1 MLVKRCEDNPIL
13 KPKRNHSWEAN
24 AVFNG
29 CPVAD
34 ERGVRLVYRAVSLP
48 HYCTIAQRRLAVSQ
62 IGVANSSDGV
72 EFHDRRRLIIPEKRW
87 ERYGCEDPRVTKLDG
102 KYYIFYTALSTYPFT
117 PEGIKIGLAISDD
130 LSSVR
135 EKHLVTPFNAKAMA
149 LFPEKINGKF
159 WAILTVNTDK
169 PPSSIC
175 IASFKEEREMWDKN
189 FWRAWHSDIEKHS
202 LHLRR
207 GELDQVEVG
216 AQPIKTEK
224 GWLVIYSY
232 IRDYRGHDRLFTVEA
247 ALLDLKNPQKVI
259 SRFEMPLLVPE
270 EYYENIGLV
279 PGVIFPSGAFV
290 REGKVYLYYGAADT
304 TCCLAFI
311 DLHSLLDKMTNKS
324 AGRGFRRLKAPLL
337 NPSKK
342 EWESKAVFNPGVIQ
356 LDGKVHLLYRAM
368 SDDNTSVLG
377 YARSDD
383 GKTITYRSPVPAY
396 VPRMGFEQKLGS
408 GNSGCEDPRLTL
420 MGNRIYMTYTAFDGK
435 NPPRVALTSIRVSD
449 FLKERWKWEK
459 PILISPPGL
468 DDKDACIFP
477 EKINGKYFIIHRSGE
492 DIDSALVD
500 NLQFGKGNWLD
511 EYRWILP
518 RKGWWDSVK
527 VGLAAPPF
535 KTDEGWVMLYHG
547 VSDEGVY
554 RVGAVLLDLK
564 NPLEVI
570 SRTDWPLLEPQEP
583 EEERIVFP
591 CGAAL
596 IKDKV
601 FIYYGAD
608 DKKVCAAYMKVKD
621 LLKELKR
628 TS

>member
-1 MLVKRCEDNPIL
+1 
-13 KPKRNHSWEAN
+13 
-24 AVFNG
+24 
-29 CPVAD
+29 
-34 ERGVRLVYRAVSLP
+34 
-48 HYCTIAQRRLAVSQ
+48 
-62 IGVANSSDGV
+62 
-72 EFHDRRRLIIPEKRW
+72 
-87 ERYGCEDPRVTKLDG
+87 
-102 KYYIFYTALSTYPFT
+102 
-117 PEGIKIGLAISDD
+117 
-130 LSSVR
+130 
-135 EKHLVTPFNAKAMA
+135 
-149 LFPEKINGKF
+149 
-159 WAILTVNTDK
+159 
-169 PPSSIC
+169 
-175 IASFKEEREMWDKN
+175 
-189 FWRAWHSDIEKHS
+189 
-202 LHLRR
+202 
-207 GELDQVEVG
+207 
-216 AQPIKTEK
+216 
-224 GWLVIYSY
+224 
-232 IRDYRGHDRLFTVEA
+232 
-247 ALLDLKNPQKVI
+247 
-259 SRFEMPLLVPE
+259 
-270 EYYENIGLV
+270 
-279 PGVIFPSGAFV
+279 
-290 REGKVYLYYGAADT
+290 
-304 TCCLAFI
+304 
-311 DLHSLLDKMTNKS
+311 
-324 AGRGFRRLKAPLL
+324 
-337 NPSKK
+337 
-342 EWESKAVFNPGVIQ
+342 
-356 LDGKVHLLYRAM
+356 M

-383 GKTITYRSPVPAY
+383 GKTITYRSPAPAY

-420 MGNRIYMTYTAFDGK
+420 IGNKIYMTYTAFNGK

-500 NLQFGKGNWLD
+500 NFEFGKGNWLD

-535 KTDEGWVMLYHG
+535 KTEEGWVMLYHG

-564 NPLEVI
+564 NPLEVT

-621 LLKELKR
+621 LLKELK
-628 TS
+628 SS